1 MYSCFL
7 AFISKSDKSLWSS
20 TFMHMENVFILGTY
34 EIPDLHLCMCN
45 VYVNMSFETLLED
58 WTTICFPPIQT
69 PHFYY
74 VPHSLTTLHPVN
86 MYDSLPS
93 NGQLVLPK
101 EALATPHRMR
111 ALFDYNP
118 QELSPNPD
126 LDVELSFRQGD
137 NLMVY
142 GEMDDDGFFV
152 VSDMKGSVL
161 HLQIG
166 NSVLIELP

>member
-1 MYSCFL
+1 
-7 AFISKSDKSLWSS
+7 
-20 TFMHMENVFILGTY
+20 
-34 EIPDLHLCMCN
+34 
-45 VYVNMSFETLLED
+45 
-58 WTTICFPPIQT
+58 
-69 PHFYY
+69 
-74 VPHSLTTLHPVN
+74 

-166 NSVLIELP
+166 NSVLIQLP